1 MILKKRLIA
10 VVCAAAL
17 ALALPTLAWANPSPG
32 GSTFPPGS
40 GIWGGGIPATIGISL
55 VSFDGMVDEM
65 DFAQVAAS
73 NVPDGAT
80 IHFSCKL
87 KGNATNLNLKF
98 LASQAA
104 GKTVTVFIEH
114 DDGTFEQKVAQ
125 VAEDGTFSIH
135 SDRLSLFT
143 VVIGDY
149 GNISAPDPNPIQP
162 GAVISGE
169 GGGAQAV
176 TLATFEGTVES
187 VSFGSTPSSNV
198 PSDATVIDTIE
209 IKGDATDLDLQ
220 FLVDAKY
227 AGKKVTVFIEHDNG
241 DLEQKVAT
249 VGADGSFSIHVDRL
263 SSFSIVLGDYGT
275 SSNANAADAVKKID
289 PTAKSPKTNAD
300 LGGVTALTALMAL
313 AAGAA
318 FIGLRKA
325 AAK

>member
-1 MILKKRLIA
+1 MMLKKRLVA

-32 GSTFPPGS
+32 GEPN
-40 GIWGGGIPATIGISL
+40 IPAGTMIRGGNGDKLIGLTL
-55 VSFDGMVDEM
+55 VSFDGTVTGMS
-65 DFAQVAAS
+65 FAQVTAA
-73 NVPDGAT
+73 NVPEDAPA
-80 IHFSCKL
+80 HFSCKL
-87 KGNATNLNLKF
+87 TGNATNLDLQF
-98 LASQAA
+98 LATYVA

-114 DDGTFEQKVAQ
+114 DDGTFEQKVAD
-125 VAEDGTFSIH
+125 VAADGTFSIH
-135 SDRLSLFT
+135 SDRLSLYT
-143 VVIGDY
+143 VVVGDY
-149 GNISAPDPNPIQP
+149 GNSGTPEPDPIQP
-162 GAVISGE
+162 GTVISGE

-227 AGKKVTVFIEHDNG
+227 AGKAVTVFIEHDNG

-275 SSNANAADAVKKID
+275 SSNAASTVKKID
-289 PTAKSPKTNAD
+289 PAAKSPKTNAD
-300 LGGVTALTALMAL
+300 LGGVAGITALMAL

>member
-40 GIWGGGIPATIGISL
+40 GIWGGGIPATIGIEL
-55 VSFDGMVDEM
+55 VSFDGMVDKME
-65 DFAQVAAS
+65 FAQVTAA
-73 NVPDGAT
+73 NVPDDAPA
-80 IHFSCKL
+80 HFSCKL
-87 KGNATNLNLKF
+87 TGNATNLNLKF
-98 LASQAA
+98 LASSFP

-149 GNISAPDPNPIQP
+149 GNSSTPEPDPIQP
-162 GAVISGE
+162 GTVISGE
-169 GGGAQAV
+169 GSGAQAV

-187 VSFGSTPSSNV
+187 VSFGKTPSSNV

-227 AGKKVTVFIEHDNG
+227 AGKKVTVFIEHDNS

-275 SSNANAADAVKKID
+275 SSNASASDAVKKID

-300 LGGVTALTALMAL
+300 LGGVAALTALMAL
-313 AAGAA
+313 AAAAA